1 MCNRSSNKDEG
12 DVIRRSYK
20 PHIML
25 IIRLLMYRDGIYFF
39 EEKDINSMKIKYPT
53 RAFPDTNAI
62 WHTIRT
68 TKGQGGK

>member
-12 DVIRRSYK
+12 DVIWRSYK

-39 EEKDINSMKIKYPT
+39 DSTEKK
-53 RAFPDTNAI
+53 
-62 WHTIRT
+62 
-68 TKGQGGK
+68 QV